1 MKETKEQATRMQL
14 KQEVFSK
21 ERRKLR
27 SRREGD
33 RSAWFGLGM
42 FGLVGWS
49 VAIPAVAGVAVGAW
63 LDANW
68 PSQVSWKITL
78 LFLGVAIGFANARRW
93 MHHES
98 EED

>member
-1 MKETKEQATRMQL
+1 MIRNQDPVREQL
-14 KQEVFSK
+14 KQEVISK

-49 VAIPAVAGVAVGAW
+49 VVVPTLIGIAVGAW

-68 PSQVSWKITL
+68 PSRVSWKITF
-78 LFLGVAIGFANARRW
+78 LFVGVIVGFANAYRW
-93 MHHES
+93 MHREN